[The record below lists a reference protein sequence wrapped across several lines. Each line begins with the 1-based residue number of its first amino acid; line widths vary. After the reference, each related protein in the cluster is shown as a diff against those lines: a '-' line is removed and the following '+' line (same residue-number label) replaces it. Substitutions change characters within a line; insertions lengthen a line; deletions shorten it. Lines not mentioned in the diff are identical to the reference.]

1 MGNPQN
7 VHVMFLPKSIYPECL
22 ITRKQSGKSRFKPF
36 KRTAGLES
44 LKMSMS
50 RKTNK
55 NNRWGDCSKWQETK
69 ELWQTSAKQR
79 NSWSLIGLRV
89 RGMEWERLLKIFLE
103 QLENLGLS
111 DNNISLILDFL
122 AVIMRLCFIRRC
134 FSPFGKAWWS
144 VCSEVSSCLQ
154 FTFKRFTTYVDV
166 DSEGV
171 QSQPPRNAP
180 FHHANYFELKIMD
193 TQKMKEE
200 LFPSP

>member
-36 KRTAGLES
+36 KRTTGLES
-44 LKMSMS
+44 LKMSML

-55 NNRWGDCSKWQETK
+55 NNRWGDCSKWKETK
-69 ELWQTSAKQR
+69 ELWQTSAKQW

-122 AVIMRLCFIRRC
+122 AVIMRLCFIRLEKHDEV
-134 FSPFGKAWWS
+134 FAVKYQV
-144 VCSEVSSCLQ
+144 VCSLLSKGLPCMWMWIVKGFRTSLLEMHH
-154 FTFKRFTTYVDV
+154 FTMQIILSWR
-166 DSEGV
+166 
-171 QSQPPRNAP
+171 
-180 FHHANYFELKIMD
+180 
-193 TQKMKEE
+193 
-200 LFPSP
+200 